1 MNKKIKLLDIV
12 NFLNVENDFEIKDN
26 FLIKGIASL
35 NNATSDDLSF
45 FVKDKITK
53 DLETTK
59 AKVVLVNSDFNDL
72 IVGIVLI
79 KVKNPSLDIN
89 EVVKKFFLD
98 PSESNGKISDKCF
111 IDETACIGKNV
122 SIGNFV
128 VIEKNVKIG
137 DNTII
142 KSGSFIGEGTE
153 MGKDVLIHPN
163 VTILANI
170 TIGDRVVIFSGTVI
184 GSDGFGFLPGSSG
197 LKKIFQ
203 LGNVIIEDDVEIQS
217 NTVIDRARFDD
228 TLIKKGTKIDN
239 LVHIAHNVEIGE
251 NSMILAQVGI
261 AGSATLGNNV
271 ILAGQSGVVGH
282 IKLEDNV
289 ILGSKS
295 AVSKNIK
302 KGSIVSGIPAV
313 DHVKFRKNVALINRL
328 PKLVDRITA
337 LEFIIKDLKKQF
349 DKD

>member
-12 NFLNVENDFEIKDN
+12 KFLNIENSFEIKDD
-26 FLIKGIASL
+26 FLIRGIASL

-53 DLETTK
+53 DLEETK
-59 AKVVLVNSDFNDL
+59 AKAVLVNPDFNDSIDGTFL
-72 IVGIVLI
+72 M

-98 PSESNGKISDKCF
+98 SSSSDGKISDTCVVDK
-111 IDETACIGKNV
+111 TALIGTNV
-122 SIGNFV
+122 SIGHFV

-137 DNTII
+137 DNSII

-163 VTILANI
+163 VTLLNNT

-184 GSDGFGFLPGSSG
+184 GSDGFGFLPGPSG

-239 LVHIAHNVEIGE
+239 LVHIAHNVEIGKD
-251 NSMILAQVGI
+251 SMILAQAGI

-282 IKLEDNV
+282 ITLEDNV

-295 AVSKNIK
+295 AVSKSVK
-302 KGSIVSGIPAV
+302 KGSIVSGVPAV

-328 PKLVDRITA
+328 SKLVDRVTA
-337 LEFIIKDLKKQF
+337 LESIIKDLKKQF